1 MAGGLK
7 AAVVSAL
14 TDGWYTGAPWLHLLR
29 PLAALFRG
37 ISVIRRRRLSALQ
50 QPPAVPV
57 IVIGNISVGGTGKTP
72 VVLALAEALHNSG
85 RRVGVISRGYGG
97 KARRY
102 PLWVNDSTDV
112 RESGDEASMMRRTLR
127 GPLVLD
133 PDRSRALRAVTTQ
146 SDCDVVIS
154 DDGLQH
160 YRLWR
165 DIEIVV
171 VDAARGLG
179 NRWCLPAG
187 PLREPPQRLDEVD
200 YILLNGLPVS
210 QQSQQLEQSQQS
222 QQSQLADTSTPQA
235 HFTLVPQVWVNVR
248 TGQQVS
254 LAHLPLALQAGDGS
268 SDGGDKAPVVDAIA
282 GIGHPKRFFDSV
294 LQLGF
299 KVRPRVFADHH
310 VYSAADLAFARH
322 SVLLMTEKD
331 AVKCQRFAGD
341 NWWYLSVKAVLPAE
355 FLQVVLGQLAA
366 LDTQRPST

>member
-50 QPPAVPV
+50 QPFAVPV

-112 RESGDEASMMRRTLR
+112 RESGDEACMMRRTLR

-165 DIEIVV
+165 DIEVVV

-187 PLREPPQRLDEVD
+187 PLREPPQRLEEVD
-200 YILLNGLPVS
+200 YILLNGLPAL
-210 QQSQQLEQSQQS
+210 QQSEQSR
-222 QQSQLADTSTPQA
+222 LPDISTPQA
-235 HFTLVPQVWVNVR
+235 QFTLVPQVWVNVR

-254 LAHLPLALQAGDGS
+254 LAHLPLALHTGDGS
-268 SDGGDKAPVVDAIA
+268 SDGGDEAPVVDAIA
-282 GIGHPKRFFDSV
+282 GIGHPQRFFDSV
-294 LQLGF
+294 QQLGF
-299 KVRPRVFADHH
+299 RVRPRAFADHH

-355 FLQVVLGQLAA
+355 FLQVVMGKLAA
-366 LDTQRPST
+366 ADTQ